1 MSAGFSFRD
10 ELVAMLPALRAFAR
24 LLVHNRELADDV
36 VQETVMKA
44 WAAQASFEPG
54 TNFRAWLF
62 RILRNHYFTYVKREK
77 RVVELDP
84 AVAERTLVAGA
95 AQEGKLH
102 LADLERG
109 LGTLPPEQREVLLLF
124 GVNGLSYEE
133 IASVTGTPIGTV
145 RSRLSRGRSALQRY
159 LDGPTAAL
167 GRGPDAEVAHAA

>member
-1 MSAGFSFRD
+1 LSCDFSFRD

-62 RILRNHYFTYVKREK
+62 RILRNHYFTHAKRAK

-84 AVAERTLVAGA
+84 AVAERTLVSAPG
-95 AQEGKLH
+95 QEGTVH

-109 LGTLPPEQREVLLLF
+109 LGTLPPEQREVLLLY
-124 GVNGLSYEE
+124 GVSGLSYEE

-145 RSRLSRGRSALQRY
+145 RSRLSRGR
-159 LDGPTAAL
+159 AAL
-167 GRGPDAEVAHAA
+167 HRFIEGPGTSPAPIADAA